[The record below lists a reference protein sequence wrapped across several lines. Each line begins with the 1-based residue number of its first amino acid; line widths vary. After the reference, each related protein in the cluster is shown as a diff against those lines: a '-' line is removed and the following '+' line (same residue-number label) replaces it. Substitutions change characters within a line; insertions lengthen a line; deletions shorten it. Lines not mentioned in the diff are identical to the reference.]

1 MIQKRFQ
8 LETLYSKVLDK
19 ETKMSVVQS
28 CVRDEKDPG
37 WEGQGAGKLNTAP
50 ISMSVERRG

>member
-37 WEGQGAGKLNTAP
+37 
-50 ISMSVERRG
+50 